1 MKKFILTALLF
12 APGAVLACP
21 AGTKALAVQD
31 GVQQC
36 ELKGTYLKSN
46 LRLVA
51 GFEYIINGG
60 VFIGDDKKDSST
72 LVIEPGVVLRGLPAA
87 FISVMRDSKIEAV
100 GTKEKPII
108 FTSLKKTGR
117 KRGEWGGLVLN
128 GNAPINPCKAGTP
141 VCEAISE
148 GIKEREVKFGG
159 NNPTD
164 NSGKLQYVVVEYAG
178 YPIAADNELNGI
190 TFNGV
195 GSETVIEH
203 IQVHMNSDDGIEFF
217 GGTANAKYVVLTG
230 NEDDSLDW
238 DMGWT
243 GKIQFLIVDQGND
256 KIDNGIEADNYKSP
270 MNAEPRSN
278 PTISN
283 MTLIGSKNSTYG
295 MLLRRGTGAHIANTI
310 ITGFGKACIDI
321 DDAET
326 FTNAARSE
334 NDILTATGLKVES
347 TILNCAKPFEIE
359 ADDLFDTAAWFNS
372 QDFNVVA
379 DPQLKNW
386 MPSVSGP
393 AFENA
398 TMLED
403 FFFEPTDYIGA
414 FGTEDWSQGWIVKS
428 LN

>member
-1 MKKFILTALLF
+1 MKKLIFSAILF
-12 APGAVLACP
+12 AHGAAFACP
-21 AGTKALAVQD
+21 SGTKSLGAQD

-36 ELKGTYLKSN
+36 ELKGTYLNST
-46 LRLVA
+46 LRLVS

-72 LVIEPGVVLRGLPAA
+72 LIIEPGVVLRGLPGA
-87 FISVMRDSKIEAV
+87 FISIARDSKIEAV
-100 GTKEKPII
+100 GTKEKPVL
-108 FTSLKKTGR
+108 FTSLKKKDR

-148 GIKEREVKFGG
+148 GIKEKEVKFGG

-164 NSGKLQYVVVEYAG
+164 NSGKLQYVIVEYAG

-195 GSETVIEH
+195 GSETLIEH

-217 GGTANAKYVVLTG
+217 GGTANARYVVLTG

-243 GKIQFLIVDQGND
+243 GKIQFIIIDQGTD
-256 KIDNGIEADNYKSP
+256 KVDNGIEADNYKSP
-270 MNAEPRSN
+270 MDATPRSN

-283 MTLIGSKNSTYG
+283 MTIIGSKNSTYG

-310 ITGFGKACIDI
+310 VTGFGSACIDF

-326 FTNAARSE
+326 FTNAARNE
-334 NDILTATGLKVES
+334 NNVLVATGLKMES
-347 TILNCAKPFEIE
+347 TILNCAKPFEVE
-359 ADDLFDTAAWFNS
+359 ADDVFSIADWFAS
-372 QDFNVVA
+372 QPFNVIA
-379 DPQLKNW
+379 DPKLKSW
-386 MPSVSGP
+386 LP
-393 AFENA
+393 AAGSPALENA

-403 FFFEPTDYIGA
+403 FFFEPTDFIGA
-414 FGTEDWSQGWIVKS
+414 FGSEDWSKGWIVRS
-428 LN
+428 SN